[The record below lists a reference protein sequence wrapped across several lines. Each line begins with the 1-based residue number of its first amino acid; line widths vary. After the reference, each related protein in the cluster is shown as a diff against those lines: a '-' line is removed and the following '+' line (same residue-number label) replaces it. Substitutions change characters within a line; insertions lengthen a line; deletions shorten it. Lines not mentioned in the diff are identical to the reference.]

1 VAATLNSGRSSG
13 SVARAIPVDVSSWE
27 SQLKAFELVLGDSER
42 IDFVFPIAGIGERS
56 WITNN
61 TSIIDFAK
69 PDLTV
74 FDVDVYGVL
83 YTVSLA
89 IQQFRRQSK
98 DQDGYKGKSESWQRR
113 VS

>member
-1 VAATLNSGRSSG
+1 MNDGHSSDH
-13 SVARAIPVDVSSWE
+13 VVRAIPVDVSSWE
-27 SQLKAFELVLGDSER
+27 SQLKAFEAVLRETER

-61 TSIIDFAK
+61 TSSIDFAK

-89 IQQFRRQSK
+89 IQQFRRQDK
-98 DQDGYKGKSESWQRR
+98 DQDGYKGKSESR
-113 VS
+113 